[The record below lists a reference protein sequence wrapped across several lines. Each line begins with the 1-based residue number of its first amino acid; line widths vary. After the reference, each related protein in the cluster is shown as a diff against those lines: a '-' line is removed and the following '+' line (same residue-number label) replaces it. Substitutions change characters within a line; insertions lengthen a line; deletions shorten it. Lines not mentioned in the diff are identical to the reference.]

1 MPSIHRQ
8 PGRPYWFCAFSIWN
22 PETLTSRRVF
32 RSTKTSDRKQALEI
46 CRAWHKA
53 ALKARNGKLS
63 VDAAR
68 EVIAQGVSDVFT
80 AANIESLESATIKSW
95 CDKWLEAKSIEAE
108 QSTHERYKRI
118 VERFLESIGT
128 KANRDVSTLQT
139 HDIARFRDREAKER
153 ARATANLSLKVLR
166 VCFGEAEKQDLLT
179 VNPAKRVKLLKSS
192 QESRR
197 RAFTLEEVKRILKAC
212 GDSAEW
218 RGLVLFGLYLG
229 QRLGDLAKLT
239 WRAVDLDTGEVA
251 FSTRKTGRRIVLPLM
266 QPLAHYL
273 ASLPASDNPNAF
285 IFPRAASAKRTAS
298 LSNQFRDILVAP
310 GLVEPRPRGHK
321 STGKGR
327 DQAREASE
335 ISFHSLRHSAVT
347 MLKAAGVS
355 DFMAREIV
363 GHESAAVSR
372 QYTHLTTY
380 DKRAAMQRLTDVTD
394 AS

>member
-1 MPSIHRQ
+1 MLSIHRQ

-32 RSTKTSDRKQALEI
+32 RSTKTRDKKQALEI
-46 CRAWHKA
+46 CRAWHKP
-53 ALKARNGKLS
+53 ALKARTGKLS

-80 AANIESLESATIKSW
+80 AANIESLPSASIKWW
-95 CDKWLEAKSIEAE
+95 CETWVEAKAIETERSTHARYQRVIERFTGFLGEAKS
-108 QSTHERYKRI
+108 KRD
-118 VERFLESIGT
+118 L
-128 KANRDVSTLQT
+128 STLQAS
-139 HDIARFRDREAKER
+139 DIARFRDREAKELSR
-153 ARATANLSLKVLR
+153 STANLSLKVLR
-166 VCFGEAEKQDLLT
+166 ICLGEAVRQGLLA
-179 VNPAKRVKLLKSS
+179 VNPAVRVKLLKSTT
-192 QESRR
+192 ESKR
-197 RAFTLEEVKRILKAC
+197 RAFTLNEIKRILRAC
-212 GDSAEW
+212 GHDSEW

-251 FSTRKTGRRIVLPLM
+251 FSTRKTGRRIVLPM
-266 QPLAHYL
+266 VQPLADYL

-298 LSNQFRDILVAP
+298 LSNQFRDILVAA

-372 QYTHLTTY
+372 QYTHLTAD
-380 DKRAAMQRLTDVTD
+380 DKRAAMQRLPDVTD
-394 AS
+394 G

>member
-32 RSTKTSDRKQALEI
+32 RSTKTRDKKQALEI

-53 ALKARNGKLS
+53 ALKARSGKLS

-80 AANIESLESATIKSW
+80 AANIESLPSASIKSW
-95 CDKWLEAKSIEAE
+95 CETWTEAKAIETEESTHARYKRVIERFTSFLGEAKS
-108 QSTHERYKRI
+108 KRD
-118 VERFLESIGT
+118 L
-128 KANRDVSTLQT
+128 STLQAS
-139 HDIARFRDREAKER
+139 DVARFRDREAKELSR
-153 ARATANLSLKVLR
+153 STANLGVKVLR
-166 VCFGEAEKQDLLT
+166 ICFGEAARQGLLA
-179 VNPAKRVKLLKSS
+179 VNPAVRVKLLKSTA
-192 QESRR
+192 ESKR
-197 RAFTLEEVKRILKAC
+197 RAFTLNEIKRILRAC
-212 GDSAEW
+212 GNDAEW

-251 FSTRKTGRRIVLPLM
+251 FSTRKTGRRVVLPLV
-266 QPLAHYL
+266 QPLADYL

-285 IFPRAASAKRTAS
+285 IFPGAASAKRTAS
-298 LSNQFRDILVAP
+298 LSNQFRDILVAAA
-310 GLVEPRPRGHK
+310 LVEPRPRGHK

-355 DFMAREIV
+355 DFIAREIV

-372 QYTHLTTY
+372 QYTHLTTN
-380 DKRAAMQRLTDVTD
+380 DKRAAMQRLPDVTNG
-394 AS
+394 